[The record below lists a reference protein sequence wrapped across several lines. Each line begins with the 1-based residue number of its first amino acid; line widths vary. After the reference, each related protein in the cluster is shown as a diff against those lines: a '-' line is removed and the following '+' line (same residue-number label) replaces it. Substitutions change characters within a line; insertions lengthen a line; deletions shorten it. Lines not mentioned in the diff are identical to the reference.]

1 MFGIGGV
8 ELLVLIAIAVVL
20 FGAPV
25 LTFLAG
31 YALGRKRAEL
41 PAADADA
48 NQLTPSDTSEEQ
60 HPDA

>member
-8 ELLVLIAIAVVL
+8 ELLLLIAIAVVL

-31 YALGRKRAEL
+31 YALGRKRTEL

-48 NQLTPSDTSEEQ
+48 TQITQTDTSEEQ
-60 HPDA
+60 QTDA